1 MGPKTIIVPEMT
13 NLHPNYPNPFNPVTN
28 IRYDIG
34 LLDGLQQNVSISVYN
49 LLGQRIQTLVKNVDQ
64 LGQFTIQWDGR
75 NETGKDMPT
84 GIYFVQLTTSNGIV
98 KNSKMML
105 LK

>member
-1 MGPKTIIVPEMT
+1 MIVPEQT
-13 NLHPNYPNPFNPVTN
+13 NLHQNYPNPFNPTTT
-28 IRYDIG
+28 ITYDIG
-34 LLDGLQQNVSISVYN
+34 LLDGLSQNVSINVYN
-49 LLGQRIQTLVKNVDQ
+49 LLGQRIRRLVENVDQ

-84 GIYFVQLTTSNGIV
+84 GIYFVQLTTGTGIV

>member
-1 MGPKTIIVPEMT
+1 MT

-34 LLDGLQQNVSISVYN
+34 LLDGLRQNVSIHVYN
-49 LLGQRIQTLVKNVDQ
+49 LLGQRIRTLVKNMDQ
-64 LGQFTIQWDGR
+64 LGQFTIQWNGR
-75 NETGKDMPT
+75 NEAGKDMST
-84 GIYFVQLTTSNGIV
+84 GIYFIQLTTGTGIV
-98 KNSKMML
+98 KNLKMML